1 MLYAGP
7 QLTVTGEIK
16 VVNIPN
22 MQQKQLAISHIPNN
36 LGYVIKSE
44 RIMDFAPILKKKLN
58 L

>member
-16 VVNIPN
+16 VVTIPK
-22 MQQKQLAISHIPNN
+22 MQQKQLSRYHIPNN

-44 RIMDFAPILKKKLN
+44 CIMDFAPILKRS
-58 L
+58 